1 MTTEERTGARESTE
15 GRATAMGLV
24 DDKDEDAGSEP
35 SVDWWSALGIG
46 MPIGCVVGVAVFL
59 LIYWWID
66 PAHRPAR
73 LRATATHQTL
83 AFPLPVVAQ
92 PPTFA
97 ETVQVH
103 ASAMRTAELA
113 AAVETRKAALLAA
126 EGRELDLLV
135 IVEAPPGMSAKEVAD
150 QAAEL
155 ANRLRCKIK
164 VQFQGRKVQARPGM
178 SRVSFV
184 KQATGFSADDGICL
198 AIVVTALA
206 GCWFVFWRNP

>member
-1 MTTEERTGARESTE
+1 M
-15 GRATAMGLV
+15 
-24 DDKDEDAGSEP
+24 
-35 SVDWWSALGIG
+35 SVFVGI
-46 MPIGCVVGVAVFL
+46 PIGCVVGVAVFL

-83 AFPLPVVAQ
+83 AFPAPMMAQ
-92 PPTFA
+92 PPDF
-97 ETVQVH
+97 
-103 ASAMRTAELA
+103 A

-126 EGRELDLLV
+126 EGRDLDLLV
-135 IVEAPPGMSAKEVAD
+135 IVEAPPGMSAAETAD

-178 SRVSFV
+178 SREGFV
-184 KQATGFSADDGICL
+184 KQATGFSADDGVCL
-198 AIVVTALA
+198 AIVATALV
-206 GCWFVFWRNP
+206 GLWSFEVEDLRISEG

>member
-1 MTTEERTGARESTE
+1 
-15 GRATAMGLV
+15 MGFV
-24 DDKDEDAGSEP
+24 DNKGEDAGGEP
-35 SVDWWSALGIG
+35 FVDWWSALGIG
-46 MPIGCVVGVAVFL
+46 MPIGSVVGVTVFL

-83 AFPLPVVAQ
+83 AFPLPVVAR

-103 ASAMRTAELA
+103 ASAMRTDDLA
-113 AAVETRKAALLAA
+113 AAVETRKAALLAD

-135 IVEAPPGMSAKEVAD
+135 IVEAPPGMSAAETAD

-164 VQFQGRKVQARPGM
+164 VQFKGRKVQASPGM
-178 SRVSFV
+178 SRESFV
-184 KQATGFSADDGICL
+184 KQSTGFSANDWVCL
-198 AIVVTALA
+198 AIVATALA
-206 GCWFVFWRNP
+206 GFWIVFSIGGSESRRERDGLRG

>member
-1 MTTEERTGARESTE
+1 
-15 GRATAMGLV
+15 MGFV
-24 DDKDEDAGSEP
+24 NDKGEDAGGEP
-35 SVDWWSALGIG
+35 SVDWMSVFVGI
-46 MPIGCVVGVAVFL
+46 PIGCVVGVAVFL

-83 AFPLPVVAQ
+83 AFPAPMMAQ
-92 PPTFA
+92 PPDF
-97 ETVQVH
+97 
-103 ASAMRTAELA
+103 A

-126 EGRELDLLV
+126 EGRDLDLLV
-135 IVEAPPGMSAKEVAD
+135 IVEAPPGMSAAETAD

-178 SRVSFV
+178 SREGFV
-184 KQATGFSADDGICL
+184 KQATGFSADDGVCL
-198 AIVVTALA
+198 AIVATALV
-206 GCWFVFWRNP
+206 GLWFVFWRNP